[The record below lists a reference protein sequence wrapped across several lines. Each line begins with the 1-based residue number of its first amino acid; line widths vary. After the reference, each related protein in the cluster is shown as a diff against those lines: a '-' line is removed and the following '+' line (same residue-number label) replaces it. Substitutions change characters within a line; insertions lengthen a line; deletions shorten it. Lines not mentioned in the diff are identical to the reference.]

1 MTGLVFRGS
10 HLCVSSDMPGTWPDS
25 LPEAWPLM
33 ESAQHVRL
41 HPPRST
47 QVCAVWLALRS
58 ASMAAADQTELEVGE
73 LLKANTAAIR
83 KW

>member
-47 QVCAVWLALRS
+47 QVCAV
-58 ASMAAADQTELEVGE
+58 
-73 LLKANTAAIR
+73 
-83 KW
+83 